1 MDDFLRSDR
10 DASTERLATSRSG
23 KVTKARR
30 RGRPRLTGPAIGK
43 VAGSRTDFC
52 INMER
57 LMATRMFIQAA
68 SGGGKSYALRRLLE
82 QTHGKVQQIVIDP
95 EGELVTLADKFGFL
109 VLAADSQEAPLR
121 PHSAD
126 RVADMLQMSGHS
138 AILNLEGF
146 EVEDM
151 QAFVGNFVRGLMNLP
166 KSRWRHML
174 VVVDEAQ
181 LFAPQQ
187 DKAESKKPMLD
198 LAARARKR
206 GICPVMATQRISQLH
221 KGVVA
226 HLDNKLVG
234 LTTLENDVERAAEQ
248 LGMRTQHAAQVLRAL
263 HPGEFLAYG
272 PALTYDVTKVVIG
285 PVLTKHGALGRFT
298 GKPPRKRMTASKLLE
313 NLRQLATMKAG
324 GEGDDDRAAI
334 AVMRRWAIAPLLEKT
349 AGRGALADRCREL
362 DLDAQEVGRWLR
374 AFKKRYSTEDL
385 EPKQIRQT
393 MLEQLARL
401 RPMVQGAPLV
411 ILG

>member
-1 MDDFLRSDR
+1 
-10 DASTERLATSRSG
+10 
-23 KVTKARR
+23 
-30 RGRPRLTGPAIGK
+30 
-43 VAGSRTDFC
+43 
-52 INMER
+52 
-57 LMATRMFIQAA
+57 
-68 SGGGKSYALRRLLE
+68 
-82 QTHGKVQQIVIDP
+82 
-95 EGELVTLADKFGFL
+95 
-109 VLAADSQEAPLR
+109 
-121 PHSAD
+121 
-126 RVADMLQMSGHS
+126 
-138 AILNLEGF
+138 
-146 EVEDM
+146 
-151 QAFVGNFVRGLMNLP
+151 
-166 KSRWRHML
+166 
-174 VVVDEAQ
+174 
-181 LFAPQQ
+181 
-187 DKAESKKPMLD
+187 MLD